1 MLKALTTAIQDFSY
15 LFFPHN
21 CLGCGT
27 DVLGR
32 DAMLCLQCLSNLPV
46 TGFIQQP
53 GNPVEKVFYGRVHL
67 QHAGAAFYF
76 TKQSVMQSLVFALKY
91 KGNKDAGLY
100 LGRLLGLQLAESGRF
115 NAVDAIVP
123 LPLNPKR
130 ERQRGYNQATVIAE
144 GMQTEWNRQVL
155 PKAVVRKHN
164 TQTQTHKGRI
174 ERWQSMQ
181 DVFEVQ
187 DAAALQNKH
196 ILLVDD
202 VVTTGASLEA
212 CAAPMLQ
219 VPGVTLSIATV
230 AYTIL

>member
-1 MLKALTTAIQDFSY
+1 MLKALTTALHDFSY

-32 DAMLCLQCLSNLPV
+32 DAMLCLQCLSTLPV

-53 GNPVEKVFYGRVHL
+53 GNPVEKIFYGRAQV

-76 TKQSVMQSLVFALKY
+76 TKQSVMQNLVFALKY
-91 KGNKDAGLY
+91 RGNKEAGLY
-100 LGRLLGLQLAESGRF
+100 LGKLLGRQIAESGRF
-115 NAVDAIVP
+115 NTVDAIVP

-130 ERQRGYNQATVIAE
+130 ERQRGYNQAAIIAE
-144 GMQTEWNRQVL
+144 GIQTEWNRPIL
-155 PKAVVRKHN
+155 TKAVARKQY
-164 TQTQTHKGRI
+164 TQTQTHKGRV

-181 DVFEVQ
+181 DVFEVR
-187 DAAALQNKH
+187 DTAALENKH
-196 ILLVDD
+196 ILLIDD

-212 CAAPMLQ
+212 CATPMLQ